1 MRIETK
7 LCHLSESKAV
17 VHVSGWVNDK
27 NVGSALGEGST
38 AELAEDNAIYR
49 LKNRLNIIKKND
61 NNTNINNEN
70 IVKKQVNIELPK
82 SNKVEAG
89 HSNNEPC
96 DWSNELAA
104 IDSEIERLNWSREDE
119 IRFLENKLGYNN
131 RNKITNYKEIIN
143 YLSILKKINNLDST
157 NFNKI
162 DIQTIIDESDVI
174 LKELSWDN
182 IQGREYLQKEFNVS
196 TRKELNKDQ
205 LISFVAKLKS
215 IQNK

>member
-49 LKNRLNIIKKND
+49 LKNRLTIIKKNE
-61 NNTNINNEN
+61 NNTNKNNEN
-70 IVKKQVNIELPK
+70 ILKKNVNIELPK

-119 IRFLENKLGYNN
+119 IRFLENRFGYNN

-157 NFNKI
+157 NFNKM
-162 DIQTIIDESDVI
+162 DIQTIIEESDVI